1 MVSTGKP
8 ASNGEAGAS
17 EPFDAF
23 VSYSHADKRYG
34 LRIQRFLESARLPR
48 SRGASRRRLKVFR
61 DDTDIRAAQ
70 LDTELG
76 AALARSRALV
86 VCCSPR
92 ASQADWV
99 RQEIELF
106 LKQGAERPIVP
117 VLVDGEPAAAIPATI
132 ASYRY
137 VDVRGAWK
145 FGWLRPAARDELL
158 RAVAIIAGEDLR
170 TFIPWDRRRRRRRF
184 AAASALVVVAAIA
197 MLLFPFEHRRAF
209 PRPASIA
216 PQAVI
221 EFCDVVEDKLVV
233 STRETHVRGTLEEPS
248 DVQYVKIH
256 PDVFDNTQK
265 PLRIETSPYLPAG
278 RLLHVGTGQAVRKRI
293 EGMSV
298 TALRGE
304 ALKSVKEWQP
314 QASAESALEPGFWGG
329 APTADVRIML
339 VAIKPSKLHPDAA
352 EGPLPVS
359 SVVAIK
365 HGDAPVHV
373 QLLDGLYAPAVP
385 KRGAG
390 LEPGFPLAV
399 TSDAIFIGM
408 AVPPTGGVGGLW
420 KWDRRYRR
428 WERENFSNERG
439 FGHGNVY
446 SIVTDPGR
454 PGRVLLSTAPAEWA
468 TAAQKG
474 RYAAQMFERPAA
486 GQPWRLLSPVPVE
499 TDSKV
504 QLCGFRSDGTLFVR
518 VDQALYASGP
528 YNLLRLLRAP
538 NSKNP

>member
-1 MVSTGKP
+1 MVAPEQPLAG
-8 ASNGEAGAS
+8 NEAGAG

-23 VSYSHADKRYG
+23 VSYSHADKRYA
-34 LRIQRFLESARLPR
+34 LRIQRFLESVRLPR

-61 DDTDIRAAQ
+61 DDTDIRAAR
-70 LDTELG
+70 LDAELG
-76 AALARSRALV
+76 GALARSRALV

-92 ASQADWV
+92 AADADWV

-106 LKQGAERPIVP
+106 RGQTAERPIVP
-117 VLVDGEPAAAIPATI
+117 VLVEGDPPTAIPASI

-137 VDVRGAWK
+137 VDARGAWK
-145 FGWLRPAARDELL
+145 LGWLHPAARDELL

-170 TFIPWDRRRRRRRF
+170 TLIPWDRRRRRRHV
-184 AAASALVVVAAIA
+184 AAAAVLVVAAAIA
-197 MLLFPFEHRRAF
+197 TLFFPFEHRRAF
-209 PRPASIA
+209 PRPAGIA

-221 EFCDVVEDKLVV
+221 EFCDVVDDKLVV

-256 PDVFDNTQK
+256 PDVFDKTQK
-265 PLRIETSPYLPAG
+265 PLRIEDSPYLPAG
-278 RLLHVGTGQAVRKRI
+278 RLLHVGTGQAVRKRA

-298 TALRGE
+298 VALREE
-304 ALKSVKEWQP
+304 ALKAVKDWQP
-314 QASAESALEPGFWGG
+314 KASAESALEPGFWAG
-329 APTADVRIML
+329 APAADVRIML

-359 SVVAIK
+359 SIVAIK
-365 HGDAPVHV
+365 DGDAPMHV
-373 QLLDGLYAPAVP
+373 QLLEGLYAPAVP

-399 TSDAIFIGM
+399 TSDAVFVGM

-446 SIVTDPGR
+446 SIVADAQQ
-454 PGRVLLSTAPAEWA
+454 PGRVLLSTAPGEWA

-486 GQPWRLLSPVPVE
+486 GQPWRLLSPLPVE
-499 TDSKV
+499 TESKA

-518 VDQALYASGP
+518 VDQALYAAGP
-528 YNLLRLLRAP
+528 YNLLRLLRTPRP
-538 NSKNP
+538 NES

>member
-1 MVSTGKP
+1 MVSTEKP
-8 ASNGEAGAS
+8 VSNGEAGAS
-17 EPFDAF
+17 KPFDAF
-23 VSYSHADKRYG
+23 VSYSHADKRYA

-48 SRGASRRRLKVFR
+48 SRGALRRRLKVFR
-61 DDTDIRAAQ
+61 DDTDIRAAR
-70 LDTELG
+70 LDAEL
-76 AALARSRALV
+76 ASALARSRALI

-92 ASQADWV
+92 AANADWV

-106 LKQGAERPIVP
+106 LKQGGERPIVP
-117 VLVDGEPAAAIPATI
+117 VLVEGDAATAIPSGI

-137 VDVRGAWK
+137 VDARGAWK

-158 RAVAIIAGEDLR
+158 RAVAVIAGEDLR
-170 TFIPWDRRRRRRRF
+170 TLVPWDRRRRRRRL
-184 AAASALVVVAAIA
+184 AAASALVVIAAIA
-197 MLLFPFEHRRAF
+197 ALLFPFEHRRAF
-209 PRPASIA
+209 PRPAGIPS
-216 PQAVI
+216 QAVI
-221 EFCDVVEDKLVV
+221 EFCDVVEDKVV
-233 STRETHVRGTLEEPS
+233 VATRETHVRGTLEEPS
-248 DVQYVKIH
+248 DVQYVKIY
-256 PDVFDNTQK
+256 PDVFDKTQK

-278 RLLHVGTGQAVRKRI
+278 RLLHVGTGQAVRKRA

-298 TALRGE
+298 SELRGE
-304 ALKSVKEWQP
+304 ALKAVKEWQSK
-314 QASAESALEPGFWGG
+314 ASADSALEPGFWAG
-329 APTADVRIML
+329 APAPDVRIML

-359 SVVAIK
+359 SVIAIK
-365 HGDAPVHV
+365 DGDAPVHV

-399 TSDAIFIGM
+399 TSDAVFIGM
-408 AVPPTGGVGGLW
+408 GVPPTGGVGGLW
-420 KWDRRYRR
+420 RWDRRYRR
-428 WERENFSNERG
+428 WERENFSGARG

-446 SIVTDPGR
+446 SILSDPR
-454 PGRVLLSTAPAEWA
+454 QPGRVLLSTAPGEWA

-474 RYAAQMFERPAA
+474 RYAAQMFERAGA
-486 GQPWRLLSPVPVE
+486 GQPWRLLSPLPVE
-499 TDSKV
+499 TESKA

-538 NSKNP
+538 NAKNS